1 MRYEENSPSAL
12 EPLAFDKLFAG
23 ARVVGA
29 SPRHIRE
36 VDVADLSIL
45 IELKHGIDRNA
56 QLLRIGLIN
65 ADRIDPDMPEGLV
78 ARRANLLASAC
89 NFVHRR
95 CMPFEVW
102 RATGVGVLW
111 NWILGWDVAKPGT
124 RNRREFVEGDFFA
137 VYPAM

>member
-1 MRYEENSPSAL
+1 MRSEENSPSAL

-29 SPRHIRE
+29 GPRHIKE
-36 VDVADLSIL
+36 VNVADLSIL
-45 IELKHGIDRNA
+45 IPLKHRINRNV
-56 QLLRIGLIN
+56 QLLCIRLIN
-65 ADRIDPDMPEGLV
+65 ADRIDPDMPDSLV

-89 NFVHRR
+89 DFIHRR
-95 CMPFEVW
+95 CMLFDVW
-102 RATGVGVLW
+102 QTTGVGVLW
-111 NWILGWDVAKPGT
+111 NGILGWDVAEPVP